1 MDQHHDDH
9 RAEPAPRKLTK
20 AECGRLGGLRTKER
34 HGTEHFRRA
43 GKLGFAA
50 LAKHRGFMGGSR
62 LGALQLLR
70 RKGRITD
77 SPADARAQADALAWA
92 ETYLDQHT
100 IDPEGIDHD
109 QR

>member
-1 MDQHHDDH
+1 MTTDHQDD
-9 RAEPAPRKLTK
+9 PAPRKLTK
-20 AECGRLGGLRTKER
+20 AECGRLGGLQTKER

-50 LAKHRGFMGGSR
+50 LAHARGFMGGSR

-77 SPADARAQADALAWA
+77 TPTEARAQADAIAWA
-92 ETYLDQHT
+92 ETYLEQHT
-100 IDPEGIDHD
+100 IDPEDTDHD
-109 QR
+109 